1 MLIYEGVIVLELVL
15 MLRLDSA
22 NFDALEGVMICPELL
37 SVNLPLI
44 LPRTESQFL
53 SSATRPALSNLVV

>member
-15 MLRLDSA
+15 ILRLDSA

-44 LPRTESQFL
+44 LPRTAL
-53 SSATRPALSNLVV
+53 SSYLVLRDLLCRI